1 MTGTEGKRIL
11 FIETTRE
18 KPSIWKDVQVTGAVG
33 YMQLFIHWNN
43 WKESLVKKQIYM
55 LCLVG

>member
-33 YMQLFIHWNN
+33 YMQLFIGTTGR
-43 WKESLVKKQIYM
+43 KA
-55 LCLVG
+55 